1 MSTANLWSSILK
13 LSNSDISNNLHLFH
27 LKKQP
32 DFLIYRCSMLQ
43 FFLIQNAEYIEA
55 TPSVISEWE
64 IMTAGTETA
73 LQIFPHGLR
82 ESPVFVQVEG
92 KAEYGWVFL
101 GIAQFSAQT
110 DDDKDIYSG
119 GMIFMYDVTN
129 VIMFIPHPHNTK
141 SRTKEWVAI
150 YRGIYMYQTRFLKRL
165 IHVTY
170 TILKIFLNNENK
182 KKVYYS

>member
-1 MSTANLWSSILK
+1 MFDAI
-13 LSNSDISNNLHLFH
+13 F
-27 LKKQP
+27 
-32 DFLIYRCSMLQ
+32 

-73 LQIFPHGLR
+73 LQIFQHGLR

-92 KAEYGWVFL
+92 KAEDGWVFS
-101 GIAQFSAQT
+101 GIGSAQI
-110 DDDKDIYSG
+110 DDDKDIYSRG
-119 GMIFMYDVTN
+119 VVFMYDLPN

-150 YRGIYMYQTRFLKRL
+150 YRGIY
-165 IHVTY
+165 
-170 TILKIFLNNENK
+170 
-182 KKVYYS
+182 